1 MLHSKIYTSLSN
13 TLTLEHTGTTAKDLN
28 WTNAKRKIRLGTK
41 MGNLLLDQLE
51 RDAKLLMENEI
62 LDYSLLLGV
71 IRSDDAAV
79 HASQWNKKSDDD
91 DDDDVD
97 RRLRSRWSLYHG
109 GICGRRV
116 EKDNDEKVE
125 ENSTSA
131 QIQEGHKILSKE
143 FHVDHLDRDDPFRVY
158 LETEKENKEEDTEFE
173 IYYIGIIDI
182 LQDWT
187 GFKFVEHNV
196 KAVTGL
202 NSADMSAVR
211 PEVYYPRF
219 VKFMRDKVVEHE
231 EEEEE

>member
-1 MLHSKIYTSLSN
+1 
-13 TLTLEHTGTTAKDLN
+13 
-28 WTNAKRKIRLGTK
+28 

-91 DDDDVD
+91 CDVD

-109 GICGRRV
+109 GMCGRRV
-116 EKDNDEKVE
+116 ERVEKDDDEKVE
-125 ENSTSA
+125 TST
-131 QIQEGHKILSKE
+131 QIQEGHKILSQE

-158 LETEKENKEEDTEFE
+158 LETEKEIEDEDSEFE

-202 NSADMSAVR
+202 NSTDMSAVR

-231 EEEEE
+231 EEEEEEKEGE